1 MKLVLDVENT
11 VSKRD
16 GVMYLDPFEKDNSLV
31 MVGVLPDAMYKH
43 EEGPMQDTK
52 CQPMIFTFDHSDHP
66 DNANTYHWDADAV
79 TKSVTPHVYLQR
91 LLDQTT
97 VLIGHNISHD
107 LIWLW
112 ESGFTYNGPV
122 WDTMVAEYIMLRGQK
137 APLSLDAC
145 AKRHELATQ
154 KGDTLKNYLK
164 QGWSVRDIPW
174 DELTMYLE
182 ADLYATQQL
191 MQVQRMR
198 LYTTDMSSLESTLV
212 LSNEMTL
219 ALTKMYQRG
228 FKVDLDALNSVR
240 EQFVA
245 ERSGIVDYLEYALKD
260 LMGDVPIN
268 LASPEQLSSV
278 IYSRKPKD
286 KKQWS
291 DFGLTRMSEKEFRD
305 IVNTHTE
312 PVYKSYLRK
321 CADCYGSGL
330 IRKRKKNG
338 EQYKK
343 ENKCSGCTGNGYT
356 VVRGSDIAGLRI
368 SPPYSRFHASHGFTT
383 NKSALEYLGRLALQY
398 DKEKAADF
406 LGKVQRLSALDTYIN
421 SFVDGIKKHVKD
433 DGFLHVRLNQHM
445 TSTGRLSGKEPN
457 MQNMPRGGT
466 FPVKKVFVSR
476 WEGGKILEADFAQ
489 LEFRAAAFLSQDDI
503 AMQEVRDGF
512 DVHAYTASVITEAGQ
527 KTSRQDAKAHTFA
540 PLYGATGYGRTKAEA
555 EYYTHFVAKYKGIA
569 DWHQTLARD
578 ALTKGVV
585 TTPSG
590 RVFTFP
596 NVQRK
601 VNGTVTYFTQIKN
614 YPVQSFATADI
625 VPLAFLE
632 IDRMLRQLKSC
643 IVNTVHDSIVI
654 DVHPNEEASVTQI
667 IDVVNRTLKDV
678 INLRWGI
685 DFNVPLVLEPKIG
698 FNWLELTEA
707 A

>member
-11 VSKRD
+11 VCKRD
-16 GVMYLDPFEKDNSLV
+16 GVMYLDPFEKENSLV
-31 MVGVLPDAMYKH
+31 MVGVLPDQFYSH
-43 EEGPMQDTK
+43 ESGELYGKDCPTQ
-52 CQPMIFTFDHSDHP
+52 IFVFDHSDP
-66 DNANTYHWDADAV
+66 PTFDWHWDEDDSKVSA
-79 TKSVTPHVYLQR
+79 HEYLQK
-91 LLDQTT
+91 LLDKTT

-112 ESGFTYNGPV
+112 ESGFKYDGAV

-137 APLSLDAC
+137 APLSLEAC
-145 AKRHELATQ
+145 ANRHDLDTK

-164 QGWSVRDIPW
+164 QGWSVRDIPY

-182 ADLYATQQL
+182 ADLHATQQL
-191 MQVQRMR
+191 MQVQRER

-228 FKVDLDALNSVR
+228 FKVNLDALNSVR
-240 EQFVA
+240 EQFVT
-245 ERSGIVDYLEYALKD
+245 ERSEIVDYLEYVVKD
-260 LMGDVPIN
+260 IMGDVPIN
-268 LASPEQLSSV
+268 LSSPEQLSSV

-286 KKQWS
+286 KKQWA
-291 DFGLTRMSEKEFRD
+291 DFGLTRMSEKDFKSM
-305 IVNTHTE
+305 VANHTV

-321 CADCYGSGL
+321 CAICYGTGL

-338 EQYKK
+338 EQYKR
-343 ENKCSGCTGNGYT
+343 ENKCNNCAGNGYI
-356 VVRGSDIAGLRI
+356 VVSGSDVAGLRI
-368 SPPYSRFHASHGFTT
+368 NPPYSRFYASHGFTT
-383 NKSALEYLGRLALQY
+383 NKNALEYLGRLAIQY
-398 DKEKAADF
+398 DKDKASDF
-406 LGKVQRLSALDTYIN
+406 LSKVQRLSALDTYIN

-476 WEGGKILEADFAQ
+476 WEGGKIMEADFAQ
-489 LEFRAAAFLSQDDI
+489 LEFRAAAFLSQDDTAI
-503 AMQEVRDGF
+503 KEVKEGF
-512 DVHAYTASVITEAGQ
+512 DVHAYTADVITKAGQ

-555 EYYTHFVAKYKGIA
+555 EYYTHFVTKYQGIA
-569 DWHQTLARD
+569 DWHKTLAKD
-578 ALTKGVV
+578 ALTKGTV

-590 RVFTFP
+590 RIFTFP

-601 VNGTVTYFTQIKN
+601 INGTVTYFTQIKN

-632 IDRMLRQLKSC
+632 IDRLLRRKMSC
-643 IVNTVHDSIVI
+643 IVNTVHDSIVV
-654 DVHPNEEASVTQI
+654 DVHPDEEKDVTEI
-667 IDVVNRTLKDV
+667 INVVNRTLKDL

-698 FNWLELTEA
+698 YNWLELTEA

>member
-11 VSKRD
+11 VCKRD
-16 GVMYLDPFEKDNSLV
+16 GVMYLDPFEKENSLV
-31 MVGVLPDAMYKH
+31 MVGVLADT
-43 EEGPMQDTK
+43 EGSTPS
-52 CQPMIFTFDHSDHP
+52 PVIFTFDHSGHSP
-66 DNANTYHWDADAV
+66 TLEGREKLQA
-79 TKSVTPHVYLQR
+79 YL
-91 LLDQTT
+91 DDTT

-112 ESGFTYNGPV
+112 EAGFRYEGAV

-137 APLSLDAC
+137 APLSLAAC
-145 AKRHELATQ
+145 AIRHELDTK

-164 QGWSVRDIPW
+164 EGVSVRDIPH

-182 ADLYATQQL
+182 SDLRATQQL
-191 MQVQRMR
+191 MLVQRNRM
-198 LYTTDMSSLESTLV
+198 YTDDMCTLENTLM
-212 LSNEMTL
+212 LSNEMAI
-219 ALTKMYQRG
+219 ALTKMYRRG
-228 FKVDLDALNSVR
+228 FKVDLAALDSVR

-245 ERSGIVDYLEYALKD
+245 ERNEIVAYLEYAIKD
-260 LMGDVPIN
+260 LMGDVPVN
-268 LASPEQLSSV
+268 LASPEQLSAV

-286 KKQWS
+286 KKVWA
-291 DFGLTRMSEKEFRD
+291 DFGLARMSEQEFKK
-305 IVNTHTE
+305 IVATQTE
-312 PVYKSYLRK
+312 PVYKSYLRR
-321 CADCYGSGL
+321 CAPCWGSGL

-343 ENKCSGCTGNGYT
+343 YNKCSDCTGNGYT
-356 VVRGSDIAGLRI
+356 VIRGSAVAGLRI
-368 SPPYSRFHASHGFTT
+368 SPPYSRFYASHGFVTG
-383 NKSALEYLGRLALQY
+383 KGALEYLGRLALQY
-398 DKEKAADF
+398 DKEEVRDF
-406 LGKVQRLSALDTYIN
+406 LMKVQRLSALDTYIN
-421 SFVDGIKKHVKD
+421 SFVDGIKKHVKE

-476 WEGGKILEADFAQ
+476 WDGGKILEADFAQ
-489 LEFRAAAFLSQDDI
+489 LEFRTAAFLAQDDT
-503 AMQEVRDGF
+503 AMKEVAEGF
-512 DVHAYTASVITEAGQ
+512 DVHAYTASVITGAGQ

-555 EYYTHFVAKYKGIA
+555 AYYEHFRDKYQGIA
-569 DWHQTLARD
+569 TWHQELARD
-578 ALTKGVV
+578 ALNKGTVS
-585 TTPSG
+585 TPSG
-590 RVFTFP
+590 RVFAFP

-601 VNGTVTYFTQIKN
+601 INGTVTYFTQIKN

-632 IDRMLRQLKSC
+632 IDRLLRFCKSC

-654 DVHPNEEASVTQI
+654 DVHPDEEKEVKEI
-667 IDVVNRTLKDV
+667 IAVVNNTLKDL

-685 DFNVPLVLEPKIG
+685 DFNVPLVLELKIG
-698 FNWLELTEA
+698 NNWLDLIEA